1 MKKTM
6 YPVLALVFGVVGFG
20 FRRWQLMTCFDE
32 NGLVVYG
39 TPTLALMGFTAA
51 AVAVL
56 ATLCLVRKWPEKE
69 LGVLLL
75 EHQGKIKSALQ
86 GTALFYLMAL
96 LGLGRNMIGQDFGL
110 FLAGMGADE
119 LLKLLLAVCNVL
131 AVVSAVLLPVSD
143 GKKGFGGAVAPGLLC
158 LNGCIWLIQSYHPH
172 ANDPVTMGYIWLV
185 LAGAAAMLGW
195 RYVCSMAYSKP
206 KNKWAM
212 LWSVVTMM
220 LSVIA
225 LADGGELYQQSLLLG
240 QVWWFGWYA
249 VLLSE

>member
-1 MKKTM
+1 MKRTM

-39 TPTLALMGFTAA
+39 TATLALMGFTAA

-56 ATLCLVRKWPEKE
+56 AALCLVRKWPEKE
-69 LGVLLL
+69 LGVLLK
-75 EHQGKIKSALQ
+75 EDNGKAKYALQ

-96 LGLGRNMIGQDFGL
+96 LGLGQHIMDQDLSVFLTEMRAEGL
-110 FLAGMGADE
+110 LT
-119 LLKLLLAVCNVL
+119 LLLAVCNVL
-131 AVVSAVLLPVSD
+131 AVVSAALLPMSD
-143 GKKGFGGAVAPGLLC
+143 GKKGFGGAAAPGLLC
-158 LNGCIWLIQSYHPH
+158 LNGCVWLIKSYHTH
-172 ANDPVTMGYIWLV
+172 ANDPVTMEYIWV
-185 LAGAAAMLGW
+185 VMAAVAAMLGW

-212 LWSVVTMM
+212 LWAVLTLL

-240 QVWWFGWYA
+240 QIWWFGWYA